1 MRDSTVKPRSASLE
15 LVSGAKKVKVIYHV
29 GGNIGEEQIIYGLA
43 IELGLRD
50 CRRTTIQVKEWS
62 GEDRPAEIKLEL
74 FILNET
80 PLIKALPPGI
90 STDLETSLGS
100 INDSMKDITIFAGPD
115 CVEIKA
121 SKLMLY
127 ARSTYFDSMFRTEM
141 KEKATNTV
149 KFSVEPD
156 ICQEVI
162 SYIHT
167 DETPNIMNPGTAE
180 KLWYAAHMYELPGLQ
195 ARCENALAIQITE
208 ENAAHLL
215 AFMSLSE
222 YREPLE
228 ELREYVLEFI
238 TKGNGIC
245 NKVIMSEGW
254 SEIKSNPDIL
264 HEVLEQLARG
274 GSPPPRKKRKT

>member
-1 MRDSTVKPRSASLE
+1 M
-15 LVSGAKKVKVIYHV
+15 
-29 GGNIGEEQIIYGLA
+29 
-43 IELGLRD
+43 
-50 CRRTTIQVKEWS
+50 
-62 GEDRPAEIKLEL
+62 
-74 FILNET
+74 
-80 PLIKALPPGI
+80 
-90 STDLETSLGS
+90 ETSIV
-100 INDSMKDITIFAGPD
+100 INDSMKDITIFAGPN

-121 SKLMLY
+121 SKFMLC

-149 KFSVEPD
+149 KLSVEPD

-215 AFMSLSE
+215 AFTSLIE
-222 YREPLE
+222 YAEQLE
-228 ELREYVLEFI
+228 KLREYVLEFI
-238 TKGNGIC
+238 TKEIEIC
-245 NKVIMSEGW
+245 NGVMMSEGW
-254 SEIKSNPDIL
+254 SEVKSNPDIV
-264 HEVLEQLARG
+264 HEVLQQLARG
-274 GSPPPRKKRKT
+274 GLPPLRKKRKTHEE

>member
-1 MRDSTVKPRSASLE
+1 
-15 LVSGAKKVKVIYHV
+15 
-29 GGNIGEEQIIYGLA
+29 
-43 IELGLRD
+43 
-50 CRRTTIQVKEWS
+50 
-62 GEDRPAEIKLEL
+62 
-74 FILNET
+74 
-80 PLIKALPPGI
+80 
-90 STDLETSLGS
+90 
-100 INDSMKDITIFAGPD
+100 
-115 CVEIKA
+115 
-121 SKLMLY
+121 MLC

-141 KEKATNTV
+141 KEKATNCV
-149 KFSVEPD
+149 KLSFEPD

-167 DETPNIMNPGTAE
+167 DETPNIMDPGMAE

-245 NKVIMSEGW
+245 NKVMMSEGW
-254 SEIKSNPDIL
+254 SEIKSNLDIV
-264 HEVLEQLARG
+264 HAVLEQLACDG
-274 GSPPPRKKRKT
+274 KPPPCKKVTKDLNYYYIRLTKPTSI